1 MEYADDVYARVFAKT
16 EAGREDLTAAEKHL
30 QELYVRYIT
39 SYTEDLVAKTTG
51 RSALTIAELT
61 GLAKAGEPVR
71 TEGMSDEEFI
81 ALLPKL
87 RGSHICS
94 LDHDHSDDPLT
105 KLDAVGY
112 LNFGNSYGE
121 PADLFTS
128 AINMTGDLY
137 LPLQYRAEELLKKAL
152 ASTKS
157 ESLRMHY
164 QTLLRKLEK
173 ITK

>member
-1 MEYADDVYARVFAKT
+1 
-16 EAGREDLTAAEKHL
+16 
-30 QELYVRYIT
+30 
-39 SYTEDLVAKTTG
+39 
-51 RSALTIAELT
+51 
-61 GLAKAGEPVR
+61 
-71 TEGMSDEEFI
+71 MSDEEFI

-87 RGSHICS
+87 RGSHFCS

-112 LNFGNSYGE
+112 LNFGNGYGE